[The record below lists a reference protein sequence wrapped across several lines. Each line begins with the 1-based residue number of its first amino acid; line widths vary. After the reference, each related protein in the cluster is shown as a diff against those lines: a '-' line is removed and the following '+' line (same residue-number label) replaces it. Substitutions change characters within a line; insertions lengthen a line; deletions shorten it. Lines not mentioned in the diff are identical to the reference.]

1 MTLRFGGIDP
11 NTGKD
16 ESPMVWV
23 DDEEKELVLQGWRP
37 GGALLT
43 KIGSTEWVPGHS
55 PGIPDHENV
64 TRIPLRMAGIIR
76 KALDDAE
83 RAGLL
88 GDAEAGPQVGGPS
101 GAEG

>member
-1 MTLRFGGIDP
+1 MTLRFGGVDP

-23 DDEEKELVLQGWRP
+23 DDEERELVVQGYRP
-37 GGALLT
+37 SSDLLAE
-43 KIGSTEWVPGHS
+43 IGTTEWVPGHS
-55 PGIPDHENV
+55 IGIPGHENV

-88 GDAEAGPQVGGPS
+88 
-101 GAEG
+101 

>member
-1 MTLRFGGIDP
+1 MALRFGGVDP

-23 DDEEKELVLQGWRP
+23 DDKEKELVVQGLKP
-37 GGALLT
+37 GDALLAE
-43 KIGSTEWVPGHS
+43 IGTTEWVIGHS
-55 PGIPDHENV
+55 VGIPDHENV
-64 TRIPLRMAGIIR
+64 TRIPLRMAAIIR

-88 GDAEAGPQVGGPS
+88 
-101 GAEG
+101 

>member
-1 MTLRFGGIDP
+1 MALRFGGIDP

-23 DDEEKELVLQGWRP
+23 DDDEKELVLQGWKP
-37 GGALLT
+37 GAELLAE
-43 KIGSTEWVPGHS
+43 IGSTEWAPGHAV
-55 PGIPDHENV
+55 GIPDHENV
-64 TRIPLRMAGIIR
+64 TRIPLRMAAVIR

-88 GDAEAGPQVGGPS
+88 
-101 GAEG
+101 

>member
-1 MTLRFGGIDP
+1 MQLRFVGIDP
-11 NTGKD
+11 STGDD

-23 DDEEKELVLQGWRP
+23 DDEEKELVVQGWKP
-37 GGALLT
+37 GEALLT
-43 KIGSTEWVPGHS
+43 KIGSTEWVPGHAV
-55 PGIPDHENV
+55 GIPDHENV

-88 GDAEAGPQVGGPS
+88 
-101 GAEG
+101 